1 MTTKINKANFFA
13 KMGVL
18 HREPVSLS
26 GFGEVF
32 IKALTAKENEEF
44 EQIIVNSDGKMK
56 TDISVKAVMVIKSA
70 EDADGNKLFTM
81 DDLEQLSEMP
91 AAPINKMFAVAS
103 RLNNVTDAD
112 IEELTKN

>member
-1 MTTKINKANFFA
+1 
-13 KMGVL
+13 
-18 HREPVSLS
+18 
-26 GFGEVF
+26 
-32 IKALTAKENEEF
+32 
-44 EQIIVNSDGKMK
+44 
-56 TDISVKAVMVIKSA
+56 MVIKSA

-81 DDLEQLSEMP
+81 DDLEQLSGMP